1 MNQSPAAALHTC
13 LHAETEAVRRYA
25 QLLQDEAAAL
35 TEAQSFDTLGE
46 ITDGKN
52 QIATELATLGERRNE
67 ILAGMGL
74 PGDHAGTDAAIAA
87 HPELAAGW
95 RTLLA
100 DVAQARELN
109 QRNGTLLEVHMR
121 HVQHSLDALR
131 SVTGKTGLYDAQGRS
146 AAAPGAGKSIVAG

>member
-1 MNQSPAAALHTC
+1 MNPSPAAPLQTC
-13 LHAETEAVRRYA
+13 LLAETVAVRRYA
-25 QLLQDEAAAL
+25 QLLEDEAAAL
-35 TEAQSFDTLGE
+35 TEAQAFDALGE

-52 QIATELATLGERRNE
+52 QIAAELATLGERRNA
-67 ILAGMGL
+67 ILADLGL
-74 PGDHAGTDAAIAA
+74 ASDHAGTDAAVVA
-87 HPELAAGW
+87 HPELAPTW

-146 AAAPGAGKSIVAG
+146 ATAPGAGKSIVAG